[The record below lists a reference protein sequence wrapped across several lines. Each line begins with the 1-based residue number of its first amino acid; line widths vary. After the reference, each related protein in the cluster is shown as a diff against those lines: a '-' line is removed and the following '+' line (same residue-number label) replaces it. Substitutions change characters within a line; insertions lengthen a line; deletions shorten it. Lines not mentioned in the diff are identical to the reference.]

1 MYDYSDEK
9 HREVAR
15 LSLRRKLK
23 KSKFAL
29 SLLGFVGYALY
40 TVYAVYYYLS
50 SENAL
55 GIVLLCLIGVAFSLS
70 VALILISYR
79 VNLMEKPRP
88 ALLRFMKMA
97 KYAVQLLCSLTS
109 LGMLLTAVQ
118 NFNAFSLIM
127 ALISIPFLLWSIAV
141 NILAEFLERKLKKGF
156 GRRVYVREQPENEAG
171 EPVDIDSVI
180 KSVDGAQKLRRER
193 ERTERNK
200 KRYE

>member
-171 EPVDIDSVI
+171 DPVDIDSVI